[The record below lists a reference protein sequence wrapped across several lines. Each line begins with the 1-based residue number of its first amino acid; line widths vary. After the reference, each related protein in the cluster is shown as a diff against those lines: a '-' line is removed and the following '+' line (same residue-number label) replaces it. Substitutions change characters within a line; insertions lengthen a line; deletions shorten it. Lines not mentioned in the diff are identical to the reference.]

1 MQTING
7 GGGDDTLGVGGGLEL
22 VSTNSAGVVQNGSVT
37 FLNVSPDGT
46 KILFLSAATNL
57 GAPVAGSNYF
67 VKDLIT
73 GLVTPID
80 FTTGGHQINISRV
93 AFTTDSQHVIFAS
106 FDMTIEPEADG
117 ANDIFIEDL
126 ATGSIASLSIGP
138 GGVNANSNTSF
149 WEQVGG
155 NKVLVN
161 ADATNLGP
169 VDVNGKTD
177 VYMLNMGTGVW
188 SLLSTNSLGQQ
199 GNSFSV
205 RGALSADGT
214 KVVFNSLAANMVDGD
229 ANGVYDVFVKD
240 LTTGVVT
247 LVSASAAGVIG
258 NAASGSENYAARF
271 SPDGTKVM
279 FESAASNLVAG
290 DTNNAVDIFIKDLK
304 TGVVTL
310 VNASGAGVIGDF
322 GANDGRFSADGTKVI
337 FTSSANNLVAG
348 DTNNRSDV
356 FIKDLVTGA
365 VTRVSLDAA
374 GLQLSGTSSQ
384 GRFAADGSIFFQT
397 TSSLTAA
404 DTNGSSVDIYHRVA
418 GLSPTDSYT
427 IHGNGG
433 NDTITGGNLID
444 KLYGDDGNDRIFG
457 GGGAD
462 QLFGGAGADMLDGGD
477 GADRFDG
484 GDGIDTL
491 LGGAGNDYMDG
502 GDGADSMSG
511 GGDND
516 VYIVDNTGDQTIET
530 ATGGFDVVRASV
542 DWTLAANTESLEQ
555 QGGDNINGTGN
566 GLANAIT
573 GNLGN
578 NTLDGGDG
586 GDTLDGGFGNDRLIG
601 GKGNDTMTGGFGTDT
616 FVVTGASVI
625 SSKAGGGVLETDFV
639 TDLSKKQG
647 DRIDLSAIDADTG
660 TAGDQAFHLVTAF
673 TKHAGEMVLNYTA
686 SNNLTTLTL
695 DVDGD
700 GKIDYTMKITGDV
713 HLDSGGWIL

>member
-7 GGGDDTLGVGGGLEL
+7 GAGNDVLGVGEGLDL
-22 VSTNSAGVVQNGSVT
+22 VTTNSLGVVQNGSTSFVA
-37 FLNVSPDGT
+37 VSPDGT
-46 KILFLSAATNL
+46 KILFTSAATNL
-57 GAPVAGSNYF
+57 GAPVSGVNFF

-73 GLVTPID
+73 GEVTAVN
-80 FTTGGHQINISRV
+80 FTTGGLRINVSRA
-93 AFTTDSQHVIFAS
+93 AFSADSQHIIFAS
-106 FDMTIEPEADG
+106 FDTAIEPQADEN
-117 ANDIFIEDL
+117 NDIFIKDL
-126 ATGSIASLSIGP
+126 ATGAITPLSIGP

-149 WEQVGG
+149 WEQVVG

-161 ADATNLGP
+161 ADASNLGP

-177 VYMLNMGTGVW
+177 VYALNLQTGVW

-199 GNSFSV
+199 GNNFSV

-214 KVVFNSLAANMVDGD
+214 KVVFNSLATNMVAGD
-229 ANGVYDVFVKD
+229 TNGVYDVFVKD
-240 LTTGVVT
+240 LNTGVVT
-247 LVSASAAGVIG
+247 LVSANAAGVIG
-258 NAASGSENYAARF
+258 NAESGSSSFAARF

-279 FESAASNLVAG
+279 FESAATNLVAG
-290 DTNNAVDIFIKDLK
+290 DTNNAIDIFIKDLA
-304 TGVVTL
+304 TGAVTL
-310 VNASGAGVIGDF
+310 VTSNAAGTIG
-322 GANDGRFSADGTKVI
+322 GVGGSDGRFSPDGTKVI
-337 FTSSANNLVAG
+337 FTSASNNLVAG

-356 FIKDLVTGA
+356 FVKDLLTGV

-374 GLQLSGTSSQ
+374 GMQLSGNSSQ
-384 GRFAADGSIFFQT
+384 GRFGPDGSIYFQT
-397 TSSLTAA
+397 TSSLAAA
-404 DTNGSSVDIYHRVA
+404 DTNGALVDVYHRLS
-418 GLSPTDSYT
+418 GGSPTDSYT

-433 NDTITGGNLID
+433 DDTITGGNLVD

-462 QLFGGAGADMLDGGD
+462 QLFGGNGADRLDGGD
-477 GADRFDG
+477 GADRLDG
-484 GDGIDTL
+484 GADNDVLI
-491 LGGAGNDYMDG
+491 GGAGNDYMDG
-502 GDGADSMSG
+502 GSGADSMSG
-511 GGDND
+511 GDDND
-516 VYIVDNTGDQTIET
+516 VYIVDNIGDQTIET

-555 QGGDNINGTGN
+555 QGSDNINGTGN
-566 GLANAIT
+566 ELANAIT
-573 GNLGN
+573 GNSGN

-586 GDTLDGGFGNDRLIG
+586 GDNLDGGFGNDRLIG
-601 GKGNDTMTGGFGTDT
+601 GKGNDTMTGGFGADT

-625 SSKAGGGVLETDFV
+625 SSKAGGGTLETDFV
-639 TDLSKKQG
+639 KDLTKAQG
-647 DRIDLSAIDADTG
+647 DKIDLSSIDADLA